1 MFQAIER
8 NGSTLRALCSGFAP
22 LRELIFSQRREV
34 KTKGAKEIMNRTLS
48 MTSFGRVGC
57 ALVVAAT
64 MLCAPLA
71 AFAQN
76 QTQQQPPSSTTQ
88 QTPPAGTTTQQRRP
102 GALPPATTELPPN
115 SSSAPVRPGNE
126 AQQSTQPQ
134 TGVEQ
139 QRQATTPD
147 TQGPR
152 PPSPQ
157 APNASQQG
165 APATGQS
172 QTATPAGTNA
182 SQQTPITGNP
192 SGGAATTGGVP
203 QTPGQN
209 VGASGGIAPAE
220 LPSEPPPIAPN
231 FEAASRPLPSAERV
245 GVDVSEQLPLSL
257 NEAIALALQ
266 NNNDI
271 DGSRINVE
279 IAEFNLNAARG
290 VYDPLFSS
298 ESYYESR
305 TTPTSSTISG
315 GANGSV
321 TQRDLTGAMRL
332 GGFSPFA
339 GGNYQL
345 DFSSTRLNT
354 TNQNATLNPQFPT
367 AFTFTYAQPL
377 LRGLRFDNNR
387 RTIEI
392 AKKNLSLTDAQ
403 FRQRA
408 IEVISQVEQ
417 SYWDLVFSLRNLQ
430 VQIDAVRQARV
441 QVESNQR
448 LVAQGVLA
456 PIDIV
461 AANTQVTTFEQ
472 NVYTAQEAVT
482 RAENTLKTL
491 ILAERTA
498 ALWSRPLTPVTP
510 VSLEPPR
517 VPLEQAVR
525 AAIDNRPELSQLQTS
540 AEINGIDTRF
550 YRDQSRPQVDLI
562 GTYTS
567 TGLAGSTVAPT
578 INPNTSANTLLRER
592 VNQLSTIAGLT
603 PLDTGTGTTGS
614 NVNPNLVGGYSTSL
628 ANLLAQDY
636 PTYRVGVRVELPFRN
651 RTAQANLGR
660 SLAEGR
666 RITNQRAQAEQLIEA
681 DVRNATQTLRS
692 AEARLASAAATRSSS
707 ELQFESEQRQFRAG
721 TTTVFL
727 VLQRQ
732 NELLAARGRE
742 LQAQTDLNKAIAE
755 FQRATGNTLG
765 ANNVLVRGS
774 RELELRPEA
783 TAGFDTSVV
792 LPVPATASKP
802 NAGNGATTNGATAG
816 GASPASAATMT
827 TTTAAAAATTPESRS
842 NEQ

>member
-1 MFQAIER
+1 MQIMFQVIKSLA
-8 NGSTLRALCSGFAP
+8 
-22 LRELIFSQRREV
+22 QRW
-34 KTKGAKEIMNRTLS
+34 AAAS
-48 MTSFGRVGC
+48 
-57 ALVVAAT
+57 VAAS

-71 AFAQN
+71 TLAQS
-76 QTQQQPPSSTTQ
+76 QTPPSTQPQ
-88 QTPPAGTTTQQRRP
+88 QTPPAGTRTQQRQP
-102 GALPPATTELPPN
+102 GTPPPATTQLPPN
-115 SSSAPVRPGNE
+115 SATAPVRPDNE
-126 AQQSTQPQ
+126 AQQSVQPQ

-139 QRQATTPD
+139 QRQQTTPN
-147 TQGPR
+147 TQGPL

-157 APNASQQG
+157 TPNASQQT
-165 APATGQS
+165 PPGQT
-172 QTATPAGTNA
+172 QTATPAGTA
-182 SQQTPITGNP
+182 NP
-192 SGGAATTGGVP
+192 QATAPGTSAPATGGVNP
-203 QTPGQN
+203 AAGGVQQTPGQN
-209 VGASGGIAPAE
+209 VGTSGGIAPAE
-220 LPSEPPPIAPN
+220 LPSDPPPVAPN
-231 FEAASRPLPSAERV
+231 FEAPSRPLPSAERV
-245 GVDVSEQLPLSL
+245 GVDVADQLPLTL

-290 VYDPLFSS
+290 VYDPIFSS
-298 ESYYESR
+298 ESYYETR

-321 TQRDLTGAMRL
+321 TQKDLTGAMRL

-417 SYWDLVFSLRNLQ
+417 SYWDLVFALRNLQ
-430 VQIDAVRQARV
+430 VQIDAVKQARV

-472 NVYTAQEAVT
+472 NVYTAQESVT

-498 ALWSRPLTPVTP
+498 ALWSRPLTPITP

-517 VPLEQAVR
+517 VPLEQAVK

-540 AEINGIDTRF
+540 AEINQIDTRF
-550 YRDQSRPQVDLI
+550 FRDQSKPQVDLV

-567 TGLAGSTVAPT
+567 VGLAGSTVTPT
-578 INPNTSANTLLRER
+578 INPNTSANTQLRTR
-592 VNQLSTIAGLT
+592 VNELSTLAGLT
-603 PLDTGTGTTGS
+603 PLDTTTGTTS
-614 NVNPNLVGGYSTSL
+614 TVNSNLVGGYPKSL
-628 ANLLAQDY
+628 SNLLGNDY

-666 RITNQRAQAEQLIEA
+666 RIVNLRAQQEQLIEA

-692 AEARLASAAATRSSS
+692 AEARLASAAASRSSA
-707 ELQFESEQRQFRAG
+707 EQQYESEQRQFKAG

-765 ANNVLVRGS
+765 ANNVSVRAS
-774 RELELRPEA
+774 RQLELSPEA
-783 TAGFDTSVV
+783 TADFDTSLVV
-792 LPVPATASKP
+792 MPAPASKP
-802 NAGNGATTNGATAG
+802 Q
-816 GASPASAATMT
+816 ASNT
-827 TTTAAAAATTPESRS
+827 AATTTGARA
-842 NEQ
+842 NEK

>member
-1 MFQAIER
+1 MQTMFQVIKSFPQSR
-8 NGSTLRALCSGFAP
+8 LRGLTCAP
-22 LRELIFSQRREV
+22 AVRLRVRLMLDKKLISRKGV
-34 KTKGAKEIMNRTLS
+34 KAHGWAA
-48 MTSFGRVGC
+48 SF
-57 ALVVAAT
+57 VAAL
-64 MLCAPLA
+64 MLCAPLW

-76 QTQQQPPSSTTQ
+76 QTQQQPPSSTPQ
-88 QTPPAGTTTQQRRP
+88 QAPPAGTTTQQRRP
-102 GALPPATTELPPN
+102 GALPPAPSELPPN
-115 SSSAPVRPGNE
+115 SSSAPIRPDNE

-139 QRQATTPD
+139 ERQGTTPN

-157 APNASQQG
+157 VPNASQQG
-165 APATGQS
+165 APASGQP

-182 SQQTPITGNP
+182 PAGQTPA
-192 SGGAATTGGVP
+192 GGANPATGVG

-209 VGASGGIAPAE
+209 VGVSGGIAPAE

-298 ESYYESR
+298 ENYYESR

-315 GANGSV
+315 GQNGSV
-321 TQRDLTGAMRL
+321 TQKDLTGAMRL
-332 GGFSPFA
+332 GGFAPFA

-345 DFSSTRLNT
+345 DFSSTRLLT

-430 VQIDAVRQARV
+430 VQIDAVKQARV

-510 VSLEPPR
+510 VSLDAPR
-517 VPLEQAVR
+517 VPLEQAVK
-525 AAIDNRPELSQLQTS
+525 AAIDNRPELAQLQTS
-540 AEINGIDTRF
+540 AEINQIDTRF
-550 YRDQSRPQVDLI
+550 YRDQSKPQIDLV

-567 TGLAGSTVAPT
+567 VGLAGTAVTPGTSA
-578 INPNTSANTLLRER
+578 NTTANTLLRER
-592 VNQLSTIAGLT
+592 VNQLSTLAGLV
-603 PLDTGTGTTGS
+603 PLDTPTTTTGS
-614 NVNPNLVGGYSTSL
+614 NVNPNLIGGYNTSL
-628 ANLLAQDY
+628 LNLLSNDY

-681 DVRNATQTLRS
+681 DVRNATQALRS
-692 AEARLASAAATRSSS
+692 AEARLASAAATRASA

-765 ANNVLVRGS
+765 ANNVMVRGT
-774 RELELRPEA
+774 RELELRPQA

-792 LPVPATASKP
+792 LPAALKANAGSKTTSNPLTAGGGASSPATA
-802 NAGNGATTNGATAG
+802 AATA
-816 GASPASAATMT
+816 A
-827 TTTAAAAATTPESRS
+827 TPESRS
-842 NEQ
+842 NEK